1 MTRRL
6 PANGTDAVRVAAG
19 VAGVV
24 AAHAFDYL
32 VVFPDT
38 AQRTHA
44 LAATGHRYWPLAAT
58 AAILATAIAAVAAAI
73 RGASSRRTD
82 ADADADADA
91 DRLLPRFAALARF
104 QVGLFAAVEV
114 TERVA
119 AHVSPAGLVRER
131 SFALGM
137 VLQLVVAA
145 AVVVILAGIEK
156 LARRVAAAI
165 RRPAPAFV
173 PPRTTPRLAACAVP
187 AGHRTGGHARAPP
200 VLAV

>member
-73 RGASSRRTD
+73 RGASSRRT
-82 ADADADADA
+82 DADADA

>member
-44 LAATGHRYWPLAAT
+44 LATTGHRYWPLAAT

-82 ADADADADA
+82 ADADAD
-91 DRLLPRFAALARF
+91 RLLPQFAALARF

>member
-82 ADADADADA
+82 ADAD
-91 DRLLPRFAALARF
+91 RLLPRFAALARF

-145 AVVVILAGIEK
+145 TVVVILAGIEK